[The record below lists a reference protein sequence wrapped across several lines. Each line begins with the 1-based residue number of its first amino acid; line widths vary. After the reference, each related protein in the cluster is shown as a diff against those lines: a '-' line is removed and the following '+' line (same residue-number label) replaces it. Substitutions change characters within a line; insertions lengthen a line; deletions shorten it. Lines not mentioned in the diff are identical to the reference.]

1 MPDDYIRD
9 LARKWLAG
17 TATEEEINILM
28 QWYGKEEMDMVRD
41 IDHPRKRHLSTVWWM
56 AAAIIIA
63 AGVWALYPKPVE
75 KKLTIYVP
83 REQQNRIVL
92 PDSTIVWL
100 NADSKLLYNE
110 GPSQR
115 EVTLSGE
122 AFFDVKHA
130 TRPFVVKA
138 GGSTTTVLGTRFNIK
153 AYSGE
158 PTAIT
163 VASGKIRVE
172 DEQKHITVLTANKQ
186 ITLEQTI
193 DSTIERTVNAPA
205 YHAWINGGFEV
216 NNETFDAIANMLN
229 RKYDVTFHFENEALK
244 RCTFIASFDE
254 HASME
259 RILELL
265 CKINNSTFRIS
276 QDEKDVYISG
286 EGCNQ

>member
-17 TATEEEINILM
+17 TATEEEFNILM
-28 QWYGKEEMDMVRD
+28 QWYGKEEMEMVRD
-41 IDHPRKRHLSTVWWM
+41 MERPRKRHLSTVWWM

-63 AGVWALYPKPVE
+63 AGVWILYPKGNE
-75 KKLTIYVP
+75 RKLTIYVP

-92 PDSTIVWL
+92 PDSSIVWL

-110 GPSQR
+110 GPLQR

-138 GGSTTTVLGTRFNIK
+138 GGSTTTVLGTRFNVK

-172 DEQKHITVLTANKQ
+172 DEKKHITVLTANKQ

-265 CKINNSTFRIS
+265 SKINNSTFRIS
-276 QDEKDVYISG
+276 QDKKDVYISG
-286 EGCNQ
+286 EGCSQ

>member
-1 MPDDYIRD
+1 MPDDYIHE

-28 QWYGKEEMDMVRD
+28 QWYGKEEMDIVRNED
-41 IDHPRKRHLSTVWWM
+41 SLQKRHLSTLWWM
-56 AAAIIIA
+56 AAAVIIA
-63 AGVWALYPKPVE
+63 AGIWALYPKPVE
-75 KKLTIYVP
+75 KKLVIYVP

-92 PDSTIVWL
+92 PDSSIVWM
-100 NADSKLLYNE
+100 NADSKLQYND
-110 GPSQR
+110 GPQRR

-122 AFFDVKHA
+122 AFFDVKKA
-130 TRPFVVKA
+130 ARPFVVKA

-172 DEQKHITVLTANKQ
+172 DERKRITILTANKQ
-186 ITLEQTI
+186 ITLKELT
-193 DSTIERTVNAPA
+193 DSTAEKTVNATV
-205 YHAWINGGFEV
+205 YHAWIKGGFEV
-216 NNETFDAIANMLN
+216 NNETFESIANMLS
-229 RKYDVTFHFENEALK
+229 RKYNVVFHFEGDALK
-244 RCTFIASFDE
+244 KCTFIASFDE
-254 HASME
+254 HTPME

-276 QDEKDVYISG
+276 QDKKEVYISG
-286 EGCNQ
+286 EGCQ